1 MRFWFMVGGS
11 VDLRSMVGW
20 LGRCIGRSRGMVG
33 RLSRN
38 VGRGWGMVSRF
49 GSRGMISR
57 FRSRSVVSRFR
68 SRGVISRF
76 GSRGVIGWSM
86 DHRSMM
92 NNWCLIRG
100 RFVIYRW
107 WRGMVWFWGFI
118 RCRCMVG
125 FGRMVGCWGV
135 VWSRSVI
142 RLWSMVGDVGRGVNT
157 YNRFFYTTIAMD
169 RLGRGSWLAGYMSMV
184 SIVGLVDRHM
194 D

>member
-1 MRFWFMVGGS
+1 
-11 VDLRSMVGW
+11 
-20 LGRCIGRSRGMVG
+20 MVG

-38 VGRGWGMVSRF
+38 VSRGWGMV
-49 GSRGMISR
+49 GR

-68 SRGVISRF
+68 TRGV
-76 GSRGVIGWSM
+76 VGWSM

-107 WRGMVWFWGFI
+107 
-118 RCRCMVG
+118 CRCMVG
-125 FGRMVGCWGV
+125 FWRMVGCWGV